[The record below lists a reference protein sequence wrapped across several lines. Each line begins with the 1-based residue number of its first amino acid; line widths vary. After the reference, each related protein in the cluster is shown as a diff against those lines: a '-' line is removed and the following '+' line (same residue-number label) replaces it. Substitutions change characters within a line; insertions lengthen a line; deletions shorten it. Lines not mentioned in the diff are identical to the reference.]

1 MKKTLFHEEE
11 AGKNAFFC
19 ENQSTNQKTAYLT
32 WKLSSLATCQSQS
45 EFILSNLSMFLPNV
59 IELKNIRKHT
69 GEKPRKNWFIDF
81 TQNGLTNQS
90 DL

>member
-1 MKKTLFHEEE
+1 MRSNLEQ
-11 AGKNAFFC
+11 NAFFC
-19 ENQSTNQKTAYLT
+19 ENLSTNQKAAYLMR
-32 WKLSSLATCQSQS
+32 KLSSLATCQSQS

-69 GEKPRKNWFIDF
+69 GEKPRQKKPSKTAFIDF
-81 TQNGLTNQS
+81 TRNGLTNQS

>member
-1 MKKTLFHEEE
+1 ML
-11 AGKNAFFC
+11 
-19 ENQSTNQKTAYLT
+19 STNQKTAYLT

-69 GEKPRKNWFIDF
+69 GEKPRQKNRQKPRLLILHETDWPIRAIDSF
-81 TQNGLTNQS
+81 FES
-90 DL
+90 WRHF